1 MDEGTIGIFIL
12 AALIIGFSVLCHW
25 KIHYFWG
32 ATVLATL
39 SATLLFQVIAY
50 IHLGYLDPFFQIAFV
65 VSVFW
70 ALVGA
75 LIIGYLMRRN
85 RKQSEASNDTI

>member
-1 MDEGTIGIFIL
+1 MDEGTLGIFIL
-12 AALIIGFSVLCHW
+12 AALIIGFSVVCHW
-25 KIHYFWG
+25 KIHHFWI
-32 ATVLATL
+32 ATALATL

-50 IHLGYLDPFFQIAFV
+50 IQLGYLDPFFLTAFF

-75 LIIGYLMRRN
+75 LIIGYLMRRK
-85 RKQSEASNDTI
+85 KQSEASNDAI